1 MLPKRFM
8 VFSDHVCLINLY
20 FGDGWGNLR
29 GKDNTT
35 DISLIPLY
43 IRSKIARSRQ
53 NPFNHFLNKAIDLI
67 LERIQINIIKR

>member
-1 MLPKRFM
+1 MLQKEFM

-20 FGDGWGNLR
+20 FGGGWGNLR
-29 GKDNTT
+29 GKDSTT
-35 DISLIPLY
+35 DIRLIPFY

-67 LERIQINIIKR
+67 CLKGFR